1 MKKLKEGDYY
11 INLVRPSL
19 RSTINDEDFT
29 DMIGD
34 FSKFSYLGIGING
47 DTIRLINSPING
59 FIFVSYPSVD
69 GKFIKLNEILKN
81 KDEQGDKNMD
91 KGKIKVTSAEI
102 IVTCKPEEN
111 PYYEIKYLEVGKDEY
126 TIGYGSYDLGLVNH
140 WYNDCFEIVTGGLKL
155 AERIRQLE
163 KEKAALELQIEK
175 QAKYDEIR
183 KAGDD
188 LALAV
193 KALQDSGF
201 SRNEAMQVFMMAGMN
216 TMILPFLRR

>member
-29 DMIGD
+29 DMIDD

-47 DTIRLINSPING
+47 DTIRLINSPIKG
-59 FIFVSYPSVD
+59 FIFVSCPSVD
-69 GKFIKLNEILKN
+69 GRYIRLNEILKI

-102 IVTCKPEEN
+102 IVTGDPKN

-126 TIGYGSYDLGLVNH
+126 TIGYGSYDLGLVTH
-140 WYNDCFEIVTGGLKL
+140 WRNNCFEIVTDELKP

-175 QAKYDEIR
+175 QTKYDEIR

-201 SRNEAMQVFMMAGMN
+201 SRNEAMRIFMMTGMN
-216 TMILPFLRR
+216 AMILPFLGR

>member
-1 MKKLKEGDYY
+1 
-11 INLVRPSL
+11 
-19 RSTINDEDFT
+19 
-29 DMIGD
+29 
-34 FSKFSYLGIGING
+34 
-47 DTIRLINSPING
+47 
-59 FIFVSYPSVD
+59 
-69 GKFIKLNEILKN
+69 
-81 KDEQGDKNMD
+81 MD
-91 KGKIKVTSAEI
+91 KEKIKVTSAEI

-126 TIGYGSYDLGLVNH
+126 TIGYGSYDLGLVTH
-140 WYNDCFEIVTGGLKL
+140 WRNNCFEIVTGELKP
-155 AERIRQLE
+155 AERIRELE

-175 QAKYDEIR
+175 QTKYDKIR

>member
-1 MKKLKEGDYY
+1 MKKIKEGEYY
-11 INLVRPSL
+11 INLINPSL
-19 RSTINDEDFT
+19 RSVNNDEDFT
-29 DMIGD
+29 DMVGD
-34 FSKFSYLGIGING
+34 FSKFSYLGVDING
-47 DTIRLINSPING
+47 DTIRLINSPIRG
-59 FIFVSYPSVD
+59 FIFVRCPSVD
-69 GKFIKLNEILKN
+69 GRYIRLNEILKI
-81 KDEQGDKNMD
+81 KEEENMD
-91 KGKIKVTSAEI
+91 KEKIKVTSAEI

-155 AERIRQLE
+155 AEKIRQLE

-175 QAKYDEIR
+175 QTKYDEIR

>member
-1 MKKLKEGDYY
+1 MRHLKEGDYY

-19 RSTINDEDFT
+19 RSAINDEDFT

-34 FSKFSYLGIGING
+34 FSKFSYLGVDING
-47 DTIRLINSPING
+47 DTIRLINSPIKG
-59 FIFVSYPSVD
+59 FIFVRYSSVD
-69 GKFIKLNEILKN
+69 GKYIRLNEIIKI
-81 KDEQGDKNMD
+81 KKEEKMD

-102 IVTCKPEEN
+102 IVTGDPKY
-111 PYYEIKYLEVGKDEY
+111 PYYEIKYLEVGKDEH
-126 TIGYGSYDLGLVNH
+126 TIGYGSYDLGLVTH
-140 WYNDCFEIVTGGLKL
+140 WRNNCFEIVTDELKP

-175 QAKYDEIR
+175 QTKYDKNR

-201 SRNEAMQVFMMAGMN
+201 SRNEAMQIFMMTGMN
-216 TMILPFLRR
+216 AMILPFLGR

>member
-1 MKKLKEGDYY
+1 MKKLKEGYYY

-19 RSTINDEDFT
+19 RSVNNDEDFT
-29 DMIGD
+29 DMIDD
-34 FSKFSYLGIGING
+34 FSKFSYLGIRING
-47 DTIRLINSPING
+47 DAIQLINSPIRG
-59 FIFVSYPSVD
+59 FIFVRCPSVD
-69 GKFIKLNEILKN
+69 GRYIRLNEILKI
-81 KDEQGDKNMD
+81 KEEEKMD
-91 KGKIKVTSAEI
+91 KEKIKVTSAEI
-102 IVTCKPEEN
+102 IVTCKPEKN

-140 WYNDCFEIVTGGLKL
+140 RYNDCFEIVTGGLKL

-175 QAKYDEIR
+175 QTKYDEIR

>member
-1 MKKLKEGDYY
+1 MEELKEGDYY
-11 INLVRPSL
+11 INLANQSL
-19 RSTINDEDFT
+19 RSVNNNEDFT
-29 DMIGD
+29 DMIDD
-34 FSKFSYLGIGING
+34 FSKFSYLGIRING
-47 DTIRLINSPING
+47 DTIRLINSPIKG
-59 FIFVSYPSVD
+59 FIFVRCPSVD
-69 GKFIKLNEILKN
+69 GKFIRLNEILKF
-81 KDEQGDKNMD
+81 KEKENMS
-91 KGKIKVTSAEI
+91 KEKIKVTSAEI

-175 QAKYDEIR
+175 QTKYDEIK

-188 LALAV
+188 LALTV